1 MMTSPPRSPGR
12 LASSRKG
19 TSARVRRVLLPALGL
34 AVVAALGTVTGGALS
49 GHDAAA
55 ASVTAAHRAA
65 SPGSKAKVR
74 SGDAFAITLTITNN
88 ASRTLYFDS
97 AGLIPNETISPAPA
111 ATIAPYG
118 GTDTINL
125 TSSNTSGAKMD
136 MDYRIDGTES
146 HLHGFFQHPTVGANE
161 AGCTN
166 YDKSPG
172 CSIGTG
178 ARPSANW
185 VVRITDT
192 PPVSLGPDGSQWVIT
207 KPGAIDPPQVAE
219 VNQKFYDISGLQQV
233 DINHLPSGT
242 TPDNEVWTYHP
253 AGDTGWGQ
261 LVSKAYGGCL
271 RNDPGNHSVEATD
284 CTDGASDQLW
294 KTVHGQSIGVSLQ
307 NKSDNS
313 YLGVNEFYQK
323 QDARW
328 LLQTYTTQSDLTDW
342 TLIPASTPLGC
353 TGR

>member
-1 MMTSPPRSPGR
+1 M
-12 LASSRKG
+12 
-19 TSARVRRVLLPALGL
+19 RRVLLPALGL

-74 SGDAFAITLTITNN
+74 SGGAFSIKLLITNN
-88 ASRTLYFDS
+88 SSRTLHYVS
-97 AGLIPNETISPAPA
+97 SGLKPPAGQTISPDPA
-111 ATIAPYG
+111 ATIAPDG

-125 TSSNTSGAKMD
+125 SSSNAAGAD
-136 MDYRIDGTES
+136 MTMTYRIDGTEKQ
-146 HLHGFFQHPTVGANE
+146 LAGFFQVPTAGANE

-178 ARPSANW
+178 NHPNANW
-185 VVRITDT
+185 VIRMTDT
-192 PPVSLGPDGSQWVIT
+192 PPASLAPDGSQWIIT
-207 KPGAIDPPQVAE
+207 KPGAIDPPQVLE
-219 VNQKFYDISGLQQV
+219 VNKNFYDITGLQEV
-233 DINHLPSGT
+233 DTNHLPSGT
-242 TPDNEVWTYHP
+242 TPDNEVWTYHS

-271 RNDPGNHSVEATD
+271 ENDPANHSVKGAD

-294 KTVHGQSIGVSLQ
+294 KTVYGQSIGVSLQ

-313 YLGVNEFYQK
+313 YLGVSEFWQK
-323 QDARW
+323 PDLARVPV
-328 LLQTYTTQSDLTDW
+328 QTYAAQSDLTDW
-342 TLIPASTPLGC
+342 MLTPASAPLGC